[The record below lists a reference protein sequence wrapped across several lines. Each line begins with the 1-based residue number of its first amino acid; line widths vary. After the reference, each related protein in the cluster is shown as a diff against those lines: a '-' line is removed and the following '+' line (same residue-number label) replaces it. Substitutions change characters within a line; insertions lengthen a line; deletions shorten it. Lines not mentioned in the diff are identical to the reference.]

1 MKSIRSIPEGDL
13 AISQELWE
21 AAQIGF
27 WSAVQSVVEL
37 GALISKFVHR
47 GKQQTD
53 LVEYD

>member
-1 MKSIRSIPEGDL
+1 MKNIRSISESDL
-13 AISQELWE
+13 TVSQALWE

-27 WSAVQSVVEL
+27 WSAVLSVVEL
-37 GALISKFVHR
+37 GAMISKFVHR